1 MQEEIGQP
9 PRVLWIRE
17 IRDES
22 VGGKAEGLARLVG
35 LRLKVP
41 EAFVVVGA
49 SPGDL
54 PTDLFE
60 RYRRLGSGR
69 VAVRSSALGEDGEES
84 SFAGQYATFLNV
96 EGEAALAAAVS
107 ECLASIE
114 AAGAVAYSRERNEGE
129 ESAMSVVVQAMVEP
143 AVAGVLFSADPV
155 SGRHDRLVIDAVA
168 GLGEKLVSG
177 ESTPD
182 HYVLGAS
189 NELVRRDI
197 VSEQAL
203 LGDDQ
208 LAALAQEARR
218 VAVELGGPVDM
229 EFAIDGAGEIHWLQ
243 ARPITTL
250 GTDLNE
256 GYTPIAATDVITRC
270 NVGEM
275 MPGPVCPLTFSTQ
288 GRAIENGMQHMHVCY
303 AGRPKITEEWTQ
315 INLFYGHMFINLSG
329 GAKAGRHVS
338 ITSAESI
345 AQAMC
350 GREIPELEEPSEKR
364 NLPRRWW
371 GSLEFVRYCLKAR
384 RVIREFESRFR
395 HFETPHRDDSL
406 EMVEEM
412 ETHFRWLLEA
422 DEVHLRSSA
431 YSGLMEGVVQGI
443 VVGRTPGPNPG
454 AQQAEAARLLA
465 GATGVESAVMVEQLD
480 AIIDAIAQDTQRGES
495 FRRADPEE
503 ALAGLQAE
511 SSGEAGKAFRTFLT
525 RHGHRGYR
533 ELCVRE
539 KAWGDDPIPLIR
551 TMQASIAARLSGTYR
566 PKAVEELDWS
576 QLTGAL
582 RFLLPRA
589 HFAIRQREHTKSMLV
604 AATHRLKRGY
614 RHLGTLLE
622 REAKLPEAD
631 LVFFLSRE
639 ELSDFVRRPSPEAV
653 ALMRARRR
661 ALEFQE

>member
-1 MQEEIGQP
+1 MINVQEEIGQP

-218 VAVELGGPVDM
+218 VAVELGG
-229 EFAIDGAGEIHWLQ
+229 L
-243 ARPITTL
+243 
-250 GTDLNE
+250 
-256 GYTPIAATDVITRC
+256 C
-270 NVGEM
+270 
-275 MPGPVCPLTFSTQ
+275 
-288 GRAIENGMQHMHVCY
+288 
-303 AGRPKITEEWTQ
+303 
-315 INLFYGHMFINLSG
+315 
-329 GAKAGRHVS
+329 
-338 ITSAESI
+338 
-345 AQAMC
+345 
-350 GREIPELEEPSEKR
+350 
-364 NLPRRWW
+364 RR
-371 GSLEFVRYCLKAR
+371 
-384 RVIREFESRFR
+384 SR
-395 HFETPHRDDSL
+395 
-406 EMVEEM
+406 
-412 ETHFRWLLEA
+412 
-422 DEVHLRSSA
+422 
-431 YSGLMEGVVQGI
+431 
-443 VVGRTPGPNPG
+443 
-454 AQQAEAARLLA
+454 
-465 GATGVESAVMVEQLD
+465 
-480 AIIDAIAQDTQRGES
+480 
-495 FRRADPEE
+495 
-503 ALAGLQAE
+503 
-511 SSGEAGKAFRTFLT
+511 LT
-525 RHGHRGYR
+525 R
-533 ELCVRE
+533 
-539 KAWGDDPIPLIR
+539 
-551 TMQASIAARLSGTYR
+551 
-566 PKAVEELDWS
+566 AV
-576 QLTGAL
+576 
-582 RFLLPRA
+582 
-589 HFAIRQREHTKSMLV
+589 
-604 AATHRLKRGY
+604 
-614 RHLGTLLE
+614 
-622 REAKLPEAD
+622 
-631 LVFFLSRE
+631 
-639 ELSDFVRRPSPEAV
+639 
-653 ALMRARRR
+653 
-661 ALEFQE
+661 